1 MDRKA
6 KAQSFKD
13 KRMERMTGRKSMPNV
28 SPVRDPRQMGIKNPA
43 QAGEAKTQMERR
55 VTAMSGSN
63 GQLGPRPE
71 AYRQAN
77 NPGMLNSF

>member
-6 KAQSFKD
+6 KAQSFKN
-13 KRMERMTGRKSMPNV
+13 KRMGRITGRKSMPNV

-55 VTAMSGSN
+55 VTAQSGSN
-63 GQLGPRPE
+63 GQLGPRPDG
-71 AYRQAN
+71 YRQSHM
-77 NPGMLNSF
+77 PGLLNG

>member
-13 KRMERMTGRKSMPNV
+13 KRMKRMTGRKSMPNV

-43 QAGEAKTQMERR
+43 TPGERKTQLEAR
-55 VTAMSGSN
+55 VTGMSSVEGT
-63 GQLGPRPE
+63 LGPRPGG
-71 AYRQAN
+71 YHQQQGPYSLPR
-77 NPGMLNSF
+77 